1 MKKKVGILVCLVIL
15 LSACGVP
22 AATTVPATQMPLTST
37 PSPILTFT
45 PSQEPTVS
53 PQSLATAT
61 QQALHEKFES
71 YCASG
76 RAMAFQFSPD
86 GEWVEV
92 VCSYDTLAIV
102 HVDEGTK
109 WDISSD
115 TLINPFTDYFVSIS
129 HWSSDGQ
136 YAYTS
141 PDPHTDGYWEPFHQ
155 GVALFRLNLET
166 GEIVEVL
173 PLGKDNWIFYSYAF
187 SPDGSTLVSIV
198 TDKSPVTL
206 NVRNLQS
213 GAEQSFNFA
222 SKYNTGGAF
231 VWSPD
236 GEKLVFSV
244 TQYDTSTAQYVATS
258 ILLWDR
264 QTSEITELIK
274 DHPDRMQVIEWM
286 DEQKMKLE
294 AEIFEP
300 TQTIRQKYEFDL
312 NTKILTEIES

>member
-1 MKKKVGILVCLVIL
+1 MG
-15 LSACGVP
+15 
-22 AATTVPATQMPLTST
+22 
-37 PSPILTFT
+37 F
-45 PSQEPTVS
+45 
-53 PQSLATAT
+53 
-61 QQALHEKFES
+61 
-71 YCASG
+71 
-76 RAMAFQFSPD
+76 RFSPN

-92 VCSYDTLAIV
+92 VCGFDTLAIIRA
-102 HVDEGTK
+102 DESRK
-109 WDISSD
+109 WDISSNI
-115 TLINPFTDYFVSIS
+115 LINPFTDYFVSIS
-129 HWSSDGQ
+129 HWSNDGL

-187 SPDGSTLVSIV
+187 SPAGNTLVSIV

-206 NVRNLQS
+206 NVLDLQS
-213 GAEQSFNFA
+213 GAEQSFDFA

-258 ILLWDR
+258 IMLWDR
-264 QTSEITELIK
+264 QTAELTELIQ
-274 DHPDRMQVIEWM
+274 DHPGQMQVIEWV
-286 DEQKMKLE
+286 DELKINLE
-294 AEIFEP
+294 AQIDEP
-300 TQTIRQKYEFDL
+300 TQTVTRKYEFDL
-312 NTKILTEIES
+312 ATRTLTEVDP